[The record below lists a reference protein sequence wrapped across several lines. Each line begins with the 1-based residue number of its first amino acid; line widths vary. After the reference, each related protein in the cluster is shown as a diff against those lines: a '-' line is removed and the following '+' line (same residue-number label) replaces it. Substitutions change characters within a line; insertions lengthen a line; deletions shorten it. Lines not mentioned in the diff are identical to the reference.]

1 MGIVKSG
8 GNASSANE
16 LATGP
21 GNLAHSKCSKET
33 PPSVTLKRKRGP
45 EKMSPSVTRPVVHI
59 RQVVPGMLGP
69 KYAPSSVP
77 SITTVTP
84 VNDGSPAKRPQRPTT
99 MRRVIDWPQ
108 GHMESRL
115 FEEHITTRDVT
126 DGHPEEPAEI
136 SGREEDS
143 AKYTIGQRRKNGE
156 PPSSPRLQV
165 GPGTPT
171 PDDIDKITT
180 SNSDDV
186 EPSMS
191 VRRTRRSR
199 KPAQQTNDIFTTS
212 RPLQSRRKPPVSNR
226 SEADGFSGLSAVA
239 LKALTSSN
247 TTRNQQN
254 FVSLATEV
262 IRRDGCRPESPIMK
276 VRTISQR
283 EAEEKARGRSERAHR
298 RSQRSEDGMSD
309 LEGFSSD
316 IGDSSMIEV
325 ESDEDDFDVQSQKHR
340 RGAGD
345 DEDYETPA
353 RPTRA
358 LKRPRFV
365 EDSEESENDIQEKKR
380 VKWDRGLYSEVYLD
394 EIEVNPRKPSK
405 ETTKKGCLAPTA
417 KVCNAYKIHW

>member
-1 MGIVKSG
+1 M
-8 GNASSANE
+8 
-16 LATGP
+16 
-21 GNLAHSKCSKET
+21 
-33 PPSVTLKRKRGP
+33 PPSVTRKRKRGP
-45 EKMSPSVTRPVVHI
+45 EKTPPAVTRPVVHI

-77 SITTVTP
+77 APAPSVASVVL
-84 VNDGSPAKRPQRPTT
+84 VNDESPAKRAQRPTT

-108 GHMESRL
+108 GDTEGRPLEGHM
-115 FEEHITTRDVT
+115 ITRDVIDDNLEKPAQI
-126 DGHPEEPAEI
+126 DGQEN
-136 SGREEDS
+136 S
-143 AKYTIGQRRKNGE
+143 AGYAIGQSQKDGE
-156 PPSSPRLQV
+156 LSSSPQLQV
-165 GPGTPT
+165 EPGTPT
-171 PDDIDKITT
+171 PDTNDKVTT
-180 SNSDDV
+180 STLDYEDV

-199 KPAQQTNDIFTTS
+199 KTAQQINDIFTTP

-262 IRRDGCRPESPIMK
+262 IRKDGYRPESPIMK

-298 RSQRSEDGMSD
+298 RSKRSDDGISD
-309 LEGFSSD
+309 LEGFSGD

-325 ESDEDDFDVQSQKHR
+325 ESDEDDFDAQGQKHR

-345 DEDYETPA
+345 EEDYETPA

-358 LKRPRFV
+358 LKRPRFI
-365 EDSEESENDIQEKKR
+365 EESEESEIDIQEKKR

-394 EIEVNPRKPSK
+394 EIEVNPRRPSK
-405 ETTKKGCLAPTA
+405 AGTTKKGCLAPTA
-417 KVCNAYKIHW
+417 KVCSAHKIYGQIN